1 MLKHKKSLGTG
12 RYDLGSFGSQQAPS
26 CAHKHVRKGNCASV
40 CVCVCIAKSL
50 NTPIWGKKEMSIYHM
65 D

>member
-1 MLKHKKSLGTG
+1 MTLEVLEVSRPQAVHTNMLG
-12 RYDLGSFGSQQAPS
+12 RETVQ
-26 CAHKHVRKGNCASV
+26 V

>member
-1 MLKHKKSLGTG
+1 MTLEVLEVSRPQAVHTNMLG
-12 RYDLGSFGSQQAPS
+12 RETVQV
-26 CAHKHVRKGNCASV
+26 CE